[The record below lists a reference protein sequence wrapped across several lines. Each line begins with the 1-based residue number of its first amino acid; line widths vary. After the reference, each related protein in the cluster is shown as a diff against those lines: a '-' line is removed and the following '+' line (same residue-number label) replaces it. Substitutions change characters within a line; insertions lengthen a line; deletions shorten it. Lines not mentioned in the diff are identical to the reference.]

1 VPVSVGFP
9 PRTTG
14 QTSDRAIYTLAHLS
28 DLHAT
33 EVLPGSPLPLLG
45 KRALGW
51 LSWRVRRRAV
61 HQTAILEALLSDL
74 HAARPD
80 HTVITGDLTNI
91 SLPAE
96 FVAAREWLRR
106 VGTAADVTAVPGNHD
121 AYVRVPHETAWG
133 HWTEY
138 LASDTH
144 GLSWLQG
151 IGAVAPEGKPELSFP
166 SLRLRGPL
174 GIVGVCSALPTAP
187 LLAAGE
193 LGSAQLER
201 LERILVSLSDA
212 GRCRVVLIHH
222 PPSRESVARRRALRD
237 ADRLCAVLARTGAEL
252 VLHGHLHRTRI
263 TSLQGPAGA
272 IPVVGVRS
280 ASDHGSKPGKRAQ
293 FHLYDIEQRDACYRI
308 TLRQRPGTGEQL
320 LSQA

>member
-1 VPVSVGFP
+1 M
-9 PRTTG
+9 
-14 QTSDRAIYTLAHLS
+14 
-28 DLHAT
+28 
-33 EVLPGSPLPLLG
+33 
-45 KRALGW
+45 
-51 LSWRVRRRAV
+51 RRRAI
-61 HQTAILEALLSDL
+61 HQTAVLEALLSDL

-96 FVAAREWLRR
+96 FVAARQWLHR
-106 VGTAADVTAVPGNHD
+106 VGSPGDVTAVPGNHD
-121 AYVRVPHETAWG
+121 AYVRVPHESAWG

-138 LASDTH
+138 LASDAP

-174 GIVGVCSALPTAP
+174 GIVGACSAVPTAP

-201 LERILVSLSDA
+201 LARVLASLSDA

-222 PPSRESVARRRALRD
+222 PPSRAAVARRRALRD
-237 ADRLCAVLARTGAEL
+237 ADRLCAVLARAGAEL
-252 VLHGHLHRTRI
+252 ILHGHLHRTCV
-263 TSLQGPAGA
+263 SSVPGPAGP

-293 FHLYDIEQRDACYRI
+293 YHLYDIEQRDARYRI
-308 TLRQRPGTGEQL
+308 TLRQRPGTGERL